1 MKIGQLLQIMLW
13 WLSIFLMELEQIGA
27 ENVVVFLRDSI
38 LDKVELIKR
47 RMNNKN
53 MGVIKWADLFF
64 GLREKREWRRKNVV
78 SAVCCVRIIGSAETM
93 ESCKDFLK
101 IEICDF

>member
-38 LDKVELIKR
+38 LDKVELRKGNR
-47 RMNNKN
+47 KMNNKKHGSN
-53 MGVIKWADLFF
+53 QMGRVIFWLK
-64 GLREKREWRRKNVV
+64 RKKRMEKKKCGH
-78 SAVCCVRIIGSAETM
+78 CCLMCPFYLECRNDGE
-93 ESCKDFLK
+93 L
-101 IEICDF
+101 

>member
-1 MKIGQLLQIMLW
+1 MVEVFFCSNGRKM
-13 WLSIFLMELEQIGA
+13 
-27 ENVVVFLRDSI
+27 VVFLRDSI

-78 SAVCCVRIIGSAETM
+78 SVV
-93 ESCKDFLK
+93 
-101 IEICDF
+101 